1 MKLYRFEKNEDK
13 RLQTIIN
20 KSLWI
25 SRPQEFNDLSDCE
38 LDGIGGPSYDND
50 FYMRLK
56 NCIETL
62 YPSEQHNYF
71 PLPDEI
77 LNSLRQ
83 FFDHSALPENS
94 SEIPL
99 ISELTRN
106 SIVAKVR
113 NYLRK
118 RTGVC
123 CFFQGEPKHPLMWA
137 HYANNHTG
145 FCIEY
150 EIEHTDNQLLE
161 VNYTTVPV
169 KPSIVELLL
178 CPEETLLRILTRKS
192 LEWNYEK
199 EFRLIHPNKF
209 YNDERG
215 EIIPLP
221 QTMNPIR
228 LIKGANFDNEK
239 NTELMKQFSIE
250 VISYKSF
257 KNMNSQ

>member
-1 MKLYRFEKNEDK
+1 MKLYRFEKNEYD

-38 LDGIGGPSYDND
+38 LDGIDTPSYDSH
-50 FYMRLK
+50 FYTRLK
-56 NCIETL
+56 SCIETL

-77 LNSLRQ
+77 LKSLRQ
-83 FFDHSALPENS
+83 FFDHTTENN
-94 SEIPL
+94 SETPL

-106 SIVAKVR
+106 FSVTKVR
-113 NYLRK
+113 NYLRN

-150 EIEHTDNQLLE
+150 EIEHIDNQLLE

-169 KPSIVELLL
+169 KPSIAELLL

-199 EFRLIHPNKF
+199 EFRLIHLNKLLE
-209 YNDERG
+209 NEKG
-215 EIIPLP
+215 KSIPLP
-221 QTMNPIR
+221 PTMKPTR
-228 LIKGANFDNEK
+228 LIKGEKFNNEK
-239 NTELMKQFSIE
+239 NTELIQQLSIE
-250 VISYKSF
+250 VVPYKSF
-257 KNMNSQ
+257 KNMNDQ